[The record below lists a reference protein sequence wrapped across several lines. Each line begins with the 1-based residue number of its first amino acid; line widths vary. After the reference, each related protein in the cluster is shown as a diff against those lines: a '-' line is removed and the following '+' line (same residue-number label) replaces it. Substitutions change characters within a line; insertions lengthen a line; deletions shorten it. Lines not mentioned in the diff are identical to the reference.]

1 MIILYIVISIIVFFV
16 LFYMYGTIIDKFQDI
31 TDFNNK
37 FNSSQFVFFVILLIC
52 IVIPYLTQDII
63 TIIRL
68 ILGKWGGYN
77 VNYYYFFFHRDID
90 FYIFI

>member
-52 IVIPYLTQDII
+52 IVTPYLAQDII

-68 ILGKWGGYN
+68 ILGK
-77 VNYYYFFFHRDID
+77 
-90 FYIFI
+90 

>member
-16 LFYMYGTIIDKFQDI
+16 LFCMYGTIIDKFQDI

-37 FNSSQFVFFVILLIC
+37 ANSSQFVFFVILLIC
-52 IVIPYLTQDII
+52 IVTPYLTQDII

-68 ILGKWGGYN
+68 ILGK
-77 VNYYYFFFHRDID
+77 
-90 FYIFI
+90 

>member
-16 LFYMYGTIIDKFQDI
+16 LFYMYGTIIDEFQDI

-37 FNSSQFVFFVILLIC
+37 ANSSQFVFFVILLIC
-52 IVIPYLTQDII
+52 IVTPYLTQDII

-68 ILGKWGGYN
+68 ILGK
-77 VNYYYFFFHRDID
+77 
-90 FYIFI
+90 